1 LSPVNGVADGMA
13 ESAHGG
19 ASRAVTIVVVVVGVL
34 VLLVVLFLA
43 ALLSV
48 RFVRR
53 SRKLHGKYNPAKEE
67 SMVGAGL
74 SLPMAT
80 INKEER
86 LI

>member
-1 LSPVNGVADGMA
+1 MV
-13 ESAHGG
+13 SAGPTNAIEEG
-19 ASRAVTIVVVVVGVL
+19 ANAGSTGTVTIVLVVIGALLLLL
-34 VLLVVLFLA
+34 VLFAA